1 MYLIAKIKNQRG
13 FTLLESLFHLAVLV
27 MFASISILIV
37 IWVRDIQ
44 NINQI
49 KHDVN
54 WELFVYDVHQYNENS
69 KSGEIVSPK
78 ILRLDPANDPDNR
91 EFYIE
96 QPNNH
101 VRKRSNKG
109 GNEIM
114 LPNVQG
120 LQYRQEGNEII
131 MKVVTQDGKLRERVI
146 VLPLPRE

>member
-1 MYLIAKIKNQRG
+1 MYLISKIKNQRG

-27 MFASISILIV
+27 LFASISLLIV

-69 KSGEIVSPK
+69 ISGEIVSPK
-78 ILRLDPANDPDNR
+78 ILMLEPANDPDNR

-146 VLPLPRE
+146 VMPLPRE